1 MGAEHHYA
9 RGDNDAEDARSGG
22 VVRRHPVFFFFVL
35 AFAFTWGYF
44 WLVLAPLKLPRT
56 VYVLGGFGPAAA
68 AFVVLALTSGIPGVV
83 ALLRSI
89 VRWRVGLQWYLLLF
103 VGLPA
108 LNLLAFLVIP
118 GNLADFHAPDSQF
131 LMFYLKE
138 IAYSITLGIAPLWE
152 EVGWRGF
159 ALPRLQRLYGPV
171 AGTVI
176 LGLLWGVWHVPFFFG
191 PFSQTRPDAS
201 FVSGSVALVGFTI
214 GLTGLSIIMTWILN
228 HCGGSTLIAILAHA
242 AFDSSGIALIRL
254 FPSTPPYY
262 DPVHFQTLG
271 IAIVYTVAA
280 LVVIAA
286 TRGRLGY
293 ALDRHQTG
301 MSPASAET

>member
-1 MGAEHHYA
+1 MVAKHYYA
-9 RGDNDAEDARSGG
+9 RGHHDAEDASSS
-22 VVRRHPVFFFFVL
+22 VVARHPLVFFFVL
-35 AFAFTWGYF
+35 AFVFTWGYF

-56 VYVLGGFGPAAA
+56 VYVLGGFGPAAG
-68 AFVVLALTSGIPGVV
+68 AFIVLALSSGIPGVV
-83 ALLRSI
+83 TLLRSI
-89 VRWRVGLQWYLLLF
+89 VHWRVGLQWYLLLL
-103 VGLPA
+103 VGLPV

-118 GNLADFHAPDSQF
+118 GNLADFYAPDSQF
-131 LMFYLKE
+131 LMLYLKE
-138 IAYSITLGIAPLWE
+138 IVFSITLGVAPLWE

-171 AGTVI
+171 VGTVI
-176 LGLLWGVWHVPFFFG
+176 LGLLWGVWHLPFFFG
-191 PFSQTRPDAS
+191 PFSAARPDAS
-201 FVSGSVALVGFTI
+201 FISKSVALVGFTI

-242 AFDSSGIALIRL
+242 AFDSSGLALTRL

-262 DPVHFQTLG
+262 DPVHFQALG

-293 ALDRHQTG
+293 ALNRHQTG
-301 MSPASAET
+301 VSPGSAET